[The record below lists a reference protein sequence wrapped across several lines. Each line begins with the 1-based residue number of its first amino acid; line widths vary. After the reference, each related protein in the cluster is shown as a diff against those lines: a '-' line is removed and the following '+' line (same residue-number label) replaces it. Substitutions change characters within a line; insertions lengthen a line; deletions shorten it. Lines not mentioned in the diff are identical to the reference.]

1 MSLDLNNIAA
11 SEATLRA
18 IAAEI
23 FDSITSVP
31 AEIRGNTKKSTGI
44 YVLAGQPDS
53 RNFVMF
59 PIGEPP
65 DVSRFFCTE
74 KAARASVLGHYSSG
88 NSRNPDRCRYAGC
101 IVILTPNEVGG
112 KILLL
117 QCSISGLQEN
127 EDVAGSI
134 LVLSKFLGV
143 NPQTICQWV
152 QNNGGALP
160 KELFWDGHYLNKLL
174 FPQP

>member
-18 IAAEI
+18 IATEI
-23 FDSITSVP
+23 FDSIAIIPTEV
-31 AEIRGNTKKSTGI
+31 RGDSKKRTGI
-44 YVLAGQPDS
+44 CVLVGQPDS

-65 DVSRFFCTE
+65 DVSRFFCAE

-88 NSRNPDRCRYAGC
+88 NSRNPDHCRYAGC
-101 IVILTPNEVGG
+101 IVILTPNEVDG

-134 LVLSKFLGV
+134 LVLSRFLGV
-143 NPQTICQWV
+143 DTKTICQWM
-152 QNNGGALP
+152 QCNGGVLP
-160 KELFWDGHYLNKLL
+160 VELFQEGHYLNRLL
-174 FPQP
+174 FPRS